1 MQKFNYPC
9 PSCSSESNIHES
21 DCDFFNEN
29 RNKIET
35 AYIDILSELAI
46 ADRTAK
52 SLTGMDSWSSLHEKC
67 LQRLE
72 NDQRIIDIQSEKG
85 KELFEQPNITDD
97 NKTVY
102 RLLTRTQWK
111 KIVSTPTMEPLKTI
125 YEEGSY
131 PGCHNNAVFALIA
144 FYEMIGLSWEETK
157 RQVINWIH
165 ESGTW
170 ERGGFEEN
178 TPEELLEKNKYI
190 YERGYGWK
198 DKGEAA
204 KSVIESYK

>member
-21 DCDFFNEN
+21 NCDFSSEN
-29 RNKIET
+29 RSTIES

-46 ADRTAK
+46 ADRTAN
-52 SLTGMDSWSSLHEKC
+52 SLTGMDTWSTLHEEC

-85 KELFEQPNITDD
+85 KELFGKTNITND

-111 KIVSTPTMEPLKTI
+111 EIVSTPTMEPLKTI
-125 YEEGSY
+125 YEQGSY

-165 ESGTW
+165 ESDTW

-204 KSVIESYK
+204 KSVIESHK